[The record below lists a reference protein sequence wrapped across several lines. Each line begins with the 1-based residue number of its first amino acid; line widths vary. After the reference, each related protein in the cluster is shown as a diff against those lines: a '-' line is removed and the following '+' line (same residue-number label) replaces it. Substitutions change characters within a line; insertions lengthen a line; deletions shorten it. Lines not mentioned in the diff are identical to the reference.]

1 MVASGADDS
10 ILYLSHPHI
19 GTDKLQFIVK
29 AWRERCE
36 ALGCEFR
43 FNTPV
48 ESILASE
55 GRITGVTA
63 GRGPES
69 FDAVVLAAGHSS
81 RSMYR
86 SLAELGAAMERKP
99 FAGGVRVEHP
109 QEMVNRRQLGDKVDP
124 SRTGAAEYYLTW
136 NGEGVGQ
143 SAYSFCMC
151 PGGVIVPCAD
161 ADDGLF
167 TNGMSYSNRA
177 GAFANS
183 AVVVPVTPDDLS
195 GFGFASGPEAAHNQ
209 LAGMDFIRDLEKK
222 AFEM

>member
-1 MVASGADDS
+1 KLTCRTRTRYTEMFLKEMVASGADDS

-86 SLAELGAAMERKP
+86 RLAELGAAMERKP
-99 FAGGVRVEHP
+99 FSVGVRVEHP
-109 QEMVNRRQLGDKVDP
+109 QEMVNRR
-124 SRTGAAEYYLTW
+124 
-136 NGEGVGQ
+136 
-143 SAYSFCMC
+143 
-151 PGGVIVPCAD
+151 
-161 ADDGLF
+161 
-167 TNGMSYSNRA
+167 
-177 GAFANS
+177 
-183 AVVVPVTPDDLS
+183 
-195 GFGFASGPEAAHNQ
+195 
-209 LAGMDFIRDLEKK
+209 
-222 AFEM
+222 